1 MKQFRLEA
9 VVGLFVIVGLGCLAY
24 LSVQL
29 ARVQLFGS
37 NTYTLTAVFPTVSGL
52 RSGASV
58 EIAGVTVG
66 HVQNVKLDGF
76 DAVVVMRVRKD
87 VRLSKGRHCFHSHP
101 GVDRREISAR
111 QSGRRRANDS
121 GRGPRTGGR
130 AAARLR
136 GDDCPAY
143 PGENLR

>member
-1 MKQFRLEA
+1 MKQLRLEA

-29 ARVQLFGS
+29 ARVQLFGG

-66 HVQNVKLDGF
+66 HVQNVTLDGF
-76 DAVVVMRVRKD
+76 DAVVTMRVRKD
-87 VRLSKGRHCFHSHP
+87 VQLSKDAIVSIRT
-101 GVDRREISAR
+101 
-111 QSGRRRANDS
+111 
-121 GRGPRTGGR
+121 RGLIGEKYLRVSQGADERTIPAGGR
-130 AAARLR
+130 VREVEPPLDFEEMIAQLIQ
-136 GDDCPAY
+136 GKI
-143 PGENLR
+143 

>member
-1 MKQFRLEA
+1 MKQLRLEA

-66 HVQNVKLDGF
+66 HVQNVQLDGF

-87 VRLSKGRHCFHSHP
+87 VQLSKDAIVSIRT
-101 GVDRREISAR
+101 
-111 QSGRRRANDS
+111 
-121 GRGPRTGGR
+121 RGLIGEKYLRMSQGADERTIPAGGR
-130 AAARLR
+130 VREVEPPLDFEEMIAQLIQ
-136 GDDCPAY
+136 GKI
-143 PGENLR
+143 

>member
-1 MKQFRLEA
+1 MKQRRLEA
-9 VVGLFVIVGLGCLAY
+9 VVGLFVVAGLGCLAY

-66 HVQNVKLDGF
+66 HVQSVKLDGF
-76 DAVVVMRVRKD
+76 DAVVTMRVRKD
-87 VRLSKGRHCFHSHP
+87 VHLSKDAIVSIRTRGLIGEKYLRVSQ
-101 GVDRREISAR
+101 GADDRTIPA
-111 QSGRRRANDS
+111 
-121 GRGPRTGGR
+121 GGR
-130 AAARLR
+130 VREVEPPLDFEEIIAQFIQ
-136 GDDCPAY
+136 GKI
-143 PGENLR
+143 